1 MIVPPVFSTQEVSQ
15 SALHKNSPSF
25 QEVIKG
31 KEYLDDFAN
40 ARFQELKDKKNP
52 Y

>member
-1 MIVPPVFSTQEVSQ
+1 MIVPPVFSTHEVSQ
-15 SALHKNSPSF
+15 SALHKNAPCF
-25 QEVIKG
+25 QEVIQG

-40 ARFQELKDKKNP
+40 TRFQELKDKKNP